1 MTMYRLRYSVKKY
14 KVVQITTRYVTT
26 EVEAVSKKNAER
38 KFWWSQTTSDPKI
51 RYERSMEVIECQKV

>member
-1 MTMYRLRYSVKKY
+1 MKKY

-38 KFWWSQTTSDPKI
+38 KFWWSQTASDPKI

>member
-1 MTMYRLRYSVKKY
+1 MKKY

-38 KFWWSQTTSDPKI
+38 KFWWSQTASDPKI
-51 RYERSMEVIECQKV
+51 SYERSMEVIECSEIS

>member
-1 MTMYRLRYSVKKY
+1 MKKY

-38 KFWWSQTTSDPKI
+38 KFWWSQTASDPKI
-51 RYERSMEVIECQKV
+51 RYERSMEVLECQSSEIS